1 MTRAGH
7 GGRRGLWAVA
17 RVVRFVAAVVVAFIV
32 MGIVLVLL
40 EANRGNDLVDWTL
53 SVGEF
58 LVEPFDNVFDPDGR
72 KAKVGVNW
80 GLAALVYAL
89 VGGLIARLL
98 RR

>member
-17 RVVRFVAAVVVAFIV
+17 RVVKIVTAVVVAFIV

-40 EANRGNDLVDWTL
+40 EANRGNDLVDWIL

-58 LVEPFDNVFDPDGR
+58 LVEPFDNIFELDSR
-72 KAKVGVNW
+72 KANVAVNW
-80 GLAALVYAL
+80 GLGALIYGVI
-89 VGGLIARLL
+89 GGLVARLL
-98 RR
+98 TR